1 MMEPA
6 HAGGTMPRAFLRLG
20 GATLAQHQLMVA
32 LAAGCERIA
41 CIARALTPELIAL
54 QHEAERAGAKFHMIS
69 GARALSGLVT
79 ANDELLV
86 IGEGLV
92 AALPDAL
99 DMLGDAPAI
108 LVLPAETAVPQGF
121 ERIDLNHAAA
131 GLMLLPGR
139 LVERLNDLP
148 ADAEPTSALLR
159 IGLQAGIA
167 QRGVAEPALSA
178 GHWLM
183 VRDEEAA
190 HAAELDWMQRHTAGR
205 GKASGMALATLI
217 VRSFGPALLHG
228 GSGGRWL
235 ALASYVLLAI
245 AGGAGWFGWHA
256 TALGLCAPAWLLHRS
271 ACIIER
277 IQSEALGRRTGML
290 AAEYPFGWLFDTVI
304 GILLLFATPYLPGE
318 AFWQRSIS
326 PFMLFGLLGLFAYIL
341 PGRWTPWLADRMLLA
356 ILLCGMAL
364 ASMLAP
370 GVPALVALLLLG
382 ALYIAHRSSV
392 SA

>member
-20 GATLAQHQLMVA
+20 GATLAQHQLIVA

-108 LVLPAETAVPQGF
+108 LVLPAQTAVPQGF

-167 QRGVAEPALSA
+167 QRGVAEPAVSA

-205 GKASGMALATLI
+205 GKAPGMALA
-217 VRSFGPALLHG
+217 R
-228 GSGGRWL
+228 
-235 ALASYVLLAI
+235 
-245 AGGAGWFGWHA
+245 
-256 TALGLCAPAWLLHRS
+256 
-271 ACIIER
+271 
-277 IQSEALGRRTGML
+277 
-290 AAEYPFGWLFDTVI
+290 
-304 GILLLFATPYLPGE
+304 
-318 AFWQRSIS
+318 
-326 PFMLFGLLGLFAYIL
+326 
-341 PGRWTPWLADRMLLA
+341 
-356 ILLCGMAL
+356 
-364 ASMLAP
+364 
-370 GVPALVALLLLG
+370 
-382 ALYIAHRSSV
+382 
-392 SA
+392 

>member
-1 MMEPA
+1 
-6 HAGGTMPRAFLRLG
+6 MPRAFLRLG
-20 GATLAQHQLMVA
+20 GATLAHHQLVVA

-41 CIARALTPELIAL
+41 CIARAFTPELTAL

-69 GARALSGLVT
+69 GARGLSGLVT
-79 ANDELLV
+79 ASDELLV

-92 AALPDAL
+92 AAMPDAL
-99 DMLGDAPAI
+99 AMLGETPAI

-121 ERIDLNHAAA
+121 ERIDINHAAA

-148 ADAEPTSALLR
+148 ADAEPASALLR

-167 QRGVAEPALSA
+167 QRAVAEPAISA

-190 HAAELDWMQRHTAGR
+190 HAAELDWMQRHTAVQAKTPGV
-205 GKASGMALATLI
+205 GLATLI
-217 VRSFGPALLHG
+217 VRSFGAALLHG

-245 AGGAGWFGWHA
+245 AGGAGWYGWSA
-256 TALGLCAPAWLLHRS
+256 TALGICAPAWLLHRS
-271 ACIIER
+271 ASIIER
-277 IQSEALGRRTGML
+277 IQSEALGRRMGLL
-290 AAEYPFGWLFDTVI
+290 ASELPFNWLFDTVI
-304 GILLLFATPYLPGE
+304 GGLLLFATPYIPGE
-318 AFWQRSIS
+318 SIWQRSIA
-326 PFMLFGLLGLFAYIL
+326 PFMLFGMLCLFSRAL
-341 PGRWTPWLADRMLLA
+341 PGRWTPWLGDRLLLA
-356 ILLCGMAL
+356 LLLCGLAL
-364 ASMLAP
+364 ASLLAP
-370 GVPALVALLLLG
+370 GVPALAALLLLG
-382 ALYIAHRSSV
+382 GIYATHRSGD